1 MFLIL
6 FTGICCIFT
15 SNCSQHHDY
24 KKHLQLFYHNWLKTV
39 LQTASLWT
47 VVTLG
52 LANQKAGKSGAEL
65 NEPLLANQSVLL
77 LLVLTNHCCVDG
89 VRNPYREAF
98 FACVGQF

>member
-1 MFLIL
+1 M
-6 FTGICCIFT
+6 
-15 SNCSQHHDY
+15 S
-24 KKHLQLFYHNWLKTV
+24 V
-39 LQTASLWT
+39 LLTASLWT

-52 LANQKAGKSGAEL
+52 LANQSAGKSGAKS

-98 FACVGQF
+98 FSCVGQCHTVQYWFNLFNICL

>member
-1 MFLIL
+1 LHAA
-6 FTGICCIFT
+6 G
-15 SNCSQHHDY
+15 
-24 KKHLQLFYHNWLKTV
+24 
-39 LQTASLWT
+39 LWT

-52 LANQKAGKSGAEL
+52 LANQRAAKLGAES

-98 FACVGQF
+98 FSCIGLFYHYQLVD